1 MSETEVSRMKSSLVP
16 LATLIGRELRN
27 EKVEKPYIK
36 YGQAALAKK
45 GEDYFLIK
53 TDCQRVP
60 GNPSTSFSVFAVNIF
75 SLVVFMSSFQLLT
88 YVRLLTILRER
99 EENASGI
106 VVLFFFFVL
115 TKELVSEYL
124 LKTACFQRSLV
135 VFCVSSQIMFK
146 QMSEHR
152 PFHSPNPLDNL

>member
-106 VVLFFFFVL
+106 VVLFFFVL
-115 TKELVSEYL
+115 TKKLVSEYL
-124 LKTACFQRSLV
+124 KNSMFPEIV
-135 VFCVSSQIMFK
+135 GCVLCVIA
-146 QMSEHR
+146 
-152 PFHSPNPLDNL
+152 NYV